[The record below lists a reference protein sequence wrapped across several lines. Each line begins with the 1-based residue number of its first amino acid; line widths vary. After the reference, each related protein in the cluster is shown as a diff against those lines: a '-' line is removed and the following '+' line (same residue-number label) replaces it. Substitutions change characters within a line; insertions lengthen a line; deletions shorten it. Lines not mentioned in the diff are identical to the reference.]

1 MVRATDEDIASMYDR
16 RRQYMAERGAVPITD
31 EQYLWWD
38 NIIANHYDRALER
51 YIGLISGTSLNRN
64 RCFDTGLP
72 SPMRMKFDGKKLYAH
87 RFTYIIRVVLPLS
100 TKDVVRHQ
108 CANFRCLNPAHV
120 ERGDQA
126 QNFLDLLAARA
137 YGVRWDLLP
146 WDPLDT
152 IK

>member
-1 MVRATDEDIASMYDR
+1 
-16 RRQYMAERGAVPITD
+16 
-31 EQYLWWD
+31 
-38 NIIANHYDRALER
+38 
-51 YIGLISGTSLNRN
+51 
-64 RCFDTGLP
+64 
-72 SPMRMKFDGKKLYAH
+72 
-87 RFTYIIRVVLPLS
+87 VVLPLS
-100 TKDVVRHQ
+100 TKDVVRYQ